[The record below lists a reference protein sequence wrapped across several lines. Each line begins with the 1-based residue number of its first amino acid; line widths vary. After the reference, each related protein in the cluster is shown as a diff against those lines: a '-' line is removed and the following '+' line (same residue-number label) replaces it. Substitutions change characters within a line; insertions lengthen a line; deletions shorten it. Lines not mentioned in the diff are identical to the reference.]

1 MDDLKVGQIVR
12 PLAGRDKGQV
22 MVVYEILDQNY
33 VTICDGKL
41 RKVSNPKKKK
51 VRHLAKTNQIV
62 TILHEKLKNGD
73 KVNNAEIRKCLESFL
88 GEIDDGKSE
97 EV

>member
-1 MDDLKVGQIVR
+1 MDDLKVGQIIR

-73 KVNNAEIRKCLESFL
+73 KVNNAEIRKCLEPFL

>member
-73 KVNNAEIRKCLESFL
+73 KVNNAEIRKGLEPFV

>member
-73 KVNNAEIRKCLESFL
+73 KVFFY
-88 GEIDDGKSE
+88 
-97 EV
+97 

>member
-73 KVNNAEIRKCLESFL
+73 KVNNAEIRKCLEPIL